1 MINDGTPYD
10 GKLSRTVWSGGKL
23 GDNIK
28 ELPITIGGYH
38 YHCQERRTETCVAV
52 LYDRGYA
59 IRKDV
64 RLVYEFVLCASA
76 YPWG

>member
-28 ELPITIGGYH
+28 ELPITIMRYSH
-38 YHCQERRTETCVAV
+38 DSQQRKTKARIAV
-52 LYDRGYA
+52 LYDRGNA
-59 IRKDV
+59 L
-64 RLVYEFVLCASA
+64 RLGVYEVYFVVL
-76 YPWG
+76 

>member
-28 ELPITIGGYH
+28 ELPITIVRYFNDYEQRKTKAG
-38 YHCQERRTETCVAV
+38 VAV
-52 LYDRGYA
+52 LYDRRNA
-59 IRKDV
+59 
-64 RLVYEFVLCASA
+64 L
-76 YPWG
+76 

>member
-28 ELPITIGGYH
+28 ELPITI
-38 YHCQERRTETCVAV
+38 V
-52 LYDRGYA
+52 
-59 IRKDV
+59 
-64 RLVYEFVLCASA
+64 
-76 YPWG
+76 